1 MEVAVLGEDVMIIDD
16 GEGTSSSSMLLFML
30 LSR

>member
-1 MEVAVLGEDVMIIDD
+1 MEVAVGEDVMSIDD